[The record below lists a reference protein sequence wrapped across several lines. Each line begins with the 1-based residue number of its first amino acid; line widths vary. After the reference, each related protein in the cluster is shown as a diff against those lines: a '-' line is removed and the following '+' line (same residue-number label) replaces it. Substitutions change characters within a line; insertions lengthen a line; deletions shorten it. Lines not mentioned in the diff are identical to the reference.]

1 MKIHHKLDYPEWGIM
16 ESQLKSAAHRL
27 RRVRPTV
34 SVGLSNRW
42 SVDFMDGNG
51 RGLVS
56 LIPLVRDS
64 RGGIE
69 RRDRRIGEHGSTA
82 TRGRRTGYGRRV
94 LSFGN

>member
-1 MKIHHKLDYPEWGIM
+1 LDYPERGIT
-16 ESQLKSAAHRL
+16 ESQLKPAAHRL

-42 SVDFMDGNG
+42 SEDFADGNG

-64 RGGIE
+64 REGNRE
-69 RRDRRIGEHGSTA
+69 WKQKDWEARQHSSEEEEEEQDTA
-82 TRGRRTGYGRRV
+82 DECLV
-94 LSFGN
+94 